1 MNRKTR
7 PTTAILGFSAAVG
20 ALAFVAAACNGPK
33 NAADKRDRQVTANL
47 QAGYV
52 VSQPIPTGD
61 WSQQRQTLIE
71 IERMQI
77 ATTPTWSYFFA
88 PGRANAAPI
97 SSCPSIGDPIP
108 STYQLTNP
116 ERPEGD
122 TGDNGGGVTLPQM
135 EATGVFTGASDATN
149 VLCATAGGKR
159 YKVYWEGQVFSSTL
173 EHVWDGEKLVPK
185 PGAEPSFEFSKG
197 R

>member
-1 MNRKTR
+1 MSKRT
-7 PTTAILGFSAAVG
+7 V
-20 ALAFVAAACNGPK
+20 VAAASAAITAGLFLASCSNGK
-33 NAADKRDRQVTANL
+33 RNAADQRERDVTASL

-52 VSQPIPTGD
+52 ISQPIPTGD

-88 PGRANAAPI
+88 PGRANAAPV
-97 SSCPSIGDPIP
+97 SSCASIGDPIP

-122 TGDNGGGVTLPQM
+122 IGDNGGGVTVAQM

-149 VLCATAGGKR
+149 VLCVTEAGKR

-185 PGAEPSFEFSKG
+185 PGATPSFEFSKG